1 MTLTYLVEEA
11 RVTTWDWIGRNGPS
25 SFGATRVYR
34 QIIASKHLH
43 IVNIVRQ
50 RCLNI
55 LIGLCWLLGKER
67 THSCRA
73 IDHLILI
80 LV

>member
-1 MTLTYLVEEA
+1 M
-11 RVTTWDWIGRNGPS
+11 TTWDWIGRNGPS

-50 RCLNI
+50 RRLNV
-55 LIGLCWLLGKER
+55 LIGCCLLGEKR
-67 THSCRA
+67 AHGCRA
-73 IDHLILI
+73 IRHLILI
-80 LV
+80 RIRLLRLLQFE